1 VSLIERLTRGDSPPI
16 VSVAAPAGYGKTT
29 LLSQWA
35 EAADQAVAWVS
46 LDGKDNDPKVLLSYI
61 AKALDEVQPVGKPVF
76 DALASPA
83 SSVSG
88 SVVPRL
94 GAAFRSMTVPVLL
107 VLDDVHLL
115 HNGVC
120 RSALSVLADHIP
132 PGSRLVLAGR
142 NEPPLRIP
150 RLRAEGRILEI
161 SPGELALTP
170 AEAASLLRAAEV
182 VLGEEDVAELHR
194 RTEGWAVGLY
204 LAALYLREGGSMTS
218 SAVSFD
224 GGDRFVREYMQSELL
239 EQVPSRQRFFLT
251 RAAVLE
257 RMSAPLCEAVLD
269 LPGAAPMLA
278 ELARS
283 NLLLVPLDRRG
294 LWYRYHHLFRDM
306 LLAELERREPEL
318 IRTLRRRAAG
328 WCLDNDQP
336 EEALEYYMAAGD
348 VHAAA
353 GLVEKLAVPAQRQGR
368 VATLER
374 WFRWLDDRDG
384 IEAHPTV
391 AALAALIYAWMGRPT
406 EADRWADVEDRWWDR
421 HEDRR
426 DDPAV
431 GAWVALG
438 RAFMCRHGIAQ
449 MLTDTAE
456 TVRLFSEA
464 GILTAAPA
472 LMQGIALV
480 LSGDLDSGD
489 AALAEAAGLACQAAT
504 LDLAAEALGERSL
517 IAMAR
522 RDWRQADDLAGQA
535 HAVLRR
541 ARAEDS
547 YIEPLIY
554 AVQARIAIHHGN
566 APAAREHLVSAQRA
580 RPLLTYAIP
589 HVAVQA
595 RIELTRVHLALADKA
610 AATTLMRE
618 IDELLKRRPGLGIL
632 AGEAQQLRAQLGAAR
647 GPSTP
652 GASAL
657 TAAELRVLPL
667 LTTHLSMPEIAGEL
681 SLSPHTIKS
690 QAYSIYRKLGASS
703 RSEAVTR
710 SRELALLEG

>member
-1 VSLIERLTRGDSPPI
+1 
-16 VSVAAPAGYGKTT
+16 
-29 LLSQWA
+29 
-35 EAADQAVAWVS
+35 
-46 LDGKDNDPKVLLSYI
+46 
-61 AKALDEVQPVGKPVF
+61 
-76 DALASPA
+76 
-83 SSVSG
+83 
-88 SVVPRL
+88 
-94 GAAFRSMTVPVLL
+94 
-107 VLDDVHLL
+107 
-115 HNGVC
+115 
-120 RSALSVLADHIP
+120 
-132 PGSRLVLAGR
+132 
-142 NEPPLRIP
+142 
-150 RLRAEGRILEI
+150 
-161 SPGELALTP
+161 
-170 AEAASLLRAAEV
+170 
-182 VLGEEDVAELHR
+182 
-194 RTEGWAVGLY
+194 
-204 LAALYLREGGSMTS
+204 
-218 SAVSFD
+218 
-224 GGDRFVREYMQSELL
+224 
-239 EQVPSRQRFFLT
+239 
-251 RAAVLE
+251 
-257 RMSAPLCEAVLD
+257 VLD

-318 IRTLRRRAAG
+318 IRTLRRRAAR
-328 WCLDNDQP
+328 WCLDNDQS

-438 RAFMCRHGIAQ
+438 RAFMCRHGVTQ

-456 TVRLFSEA
+456 AVRLFSEA
-464 GILTAAPA
+464 GIPTSAPA
-472 LMQGIALV
+472 VMRGIALV
-480 LSGDLDSGD
+480 LSGDLESGD
-489 AALAEAAGLACQAAT
+489 AALAEAVGLAEQTAA
-504 LDLAAEALGERSL
+504 LDLSALALGERSL
-517 IAMAR
+517 TAMAR
-522 RDWRQADDLAGQA
+522 REWRQAEDLAGQA
-535 HAVLRR
+535 RAMLRR
-541 ARAEDS
+541 SGAEDS
-547 YIEPLIY
+547 YIGPLIC
-554 AVQARIAIHHGN
+554 AAQARVAIHH
-566 APAAREHLVSAQRA
+566 ADVSAARQQLVSAQPA
-580 RPLLTYAIP
+580 RPRLTYAIP

-610 AATTLMRE
+610 AAATLMRE
-618 IDELLKRRPGLGIL
+618 IDELLEQRPGLGTL

-647 GPSTP
+647 GPNTP

-667 LTTHLSMPEIAGEL
+667 LTTHLSLPEIAGEL

>member
-1 VSLIERLTRGDSPPI
+1 
-16 VSVAAPAGYGKTT
+16 
-29 LLSQWA
+29 
-35 EAADQAVAWVS
+35 
-46 LDGKDNDPKVLLSYI
+46 
-61 AKALDEVQPVGKPVF
+61 
-76 DALASPA
+76 
-83 SSVSG
+83 
-88 SVVPRL
+88 
-94 GAAFRSMTVPVLL
+94 
-107 VLDDVHLL
+107 
-115 HNGVC
+115 
-120 RSALSVLADHIP
+120 
-132 PGSRLVLAGR
+132 
-142 NEPPLRIP
+142 
-150 RLRAEGRILEI
+150 
-161 SPGELALTP
+161 
-170 AEAASLLRAAEV
+170 
-182 VLGEEDVAELHR
+182 
-194 RTEGWAVGLY
+194 
-204 LAALYLREGGSMTS
+204 
-218 SAVSFD
+218 
-224 GGDRFVREYMQSELL
+224 
-239 EQVPSRQRFFLT
+239 
-251 RAAVLE
+251 
-257 RMSAPLCEAVLD
+257 
-269 LPGAAPMLA
+269 
-278 ELARS
+278 
-283 NLLLVPLDRRG
+283 
-294 LWYRYHHLFRDM
+294 
-306 LLAELERREPEL
+306 
-318 IRTLRRRAAG
+318 
-328 WCLDNDQP
+328 
-336 EEALEYYMAAGD
+336 
-348 VHAAA
+348 
-353 GLVEKLAVPAQRQGR
+353 
-368 VATLER
+368 
-374 WFRWLDDRDG
+374 
-384 IEAHPTV
+384 
-391 AALAALIYAWMGRPT
+391 
-406 EADRWADVEDRWWDR
+406 
-421 HEDRR
+421 
-426 DDPAV
+426 
-431 GAWVALG
+431 
-438 RAFMCRHGIAQ
+438 
-449 MLTDTAE
+449 
-456 TVRLFSEA
+456 
-464 GILTAAPA
+464 
-472 LMQGIALV
+472 MQGIALV